1 MAYIQLEKG
10 ESIAKRRVIG
20 VFDIETEGVDPLAR
34 IDIETASLSEHT
46 LALMRR
52 KESEKG
58 VVSLSS
64 DLPKSFLL
72 SDDLYGDRIYLSGLS
87 PESIKRR
94 WDNTL
99 FDTGSPDCP
108 EERKSE
114 NWKK

>member
-20 VFDIETEGVDPLAR
+20 VF
-34 IDIETASLSEHT
+34 DIETASLSEHT

-72 SDDLYGDRIYLSGLS
+72 SDDLYGDRIYLSALS

>member
-20 VFDIETEGVDPLAR
+20 IF
-34 IDIETASLSEHT
+34 DIETASLSEHT

-52 KESEKG
+52 KEAEKG

-99 FDTGSPDCP
+99 FDTGSPDGT